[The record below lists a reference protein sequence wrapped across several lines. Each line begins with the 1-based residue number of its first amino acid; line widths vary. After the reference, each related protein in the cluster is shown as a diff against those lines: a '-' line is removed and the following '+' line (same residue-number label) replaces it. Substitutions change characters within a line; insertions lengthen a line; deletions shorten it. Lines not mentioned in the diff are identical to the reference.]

1 MTKNKQIAIAC
12 SSGGFKAIFV
22 HGVLSAFEEAG
33 IKADAYG
40 AASASVLVAGW
51 AIIDRAR
58 EAGIDYWLEGL
69 KIYDCTK
76 SMSQVSLAGIDY
88 FNVRG
93 GEELFKSL
101 KSQFYIA
108 TSAVTN
114 NEIAEQTQG
123 KPARRLGKQLLVA
136 AAKGNKPG
144 DIASQRSWAERNLRL
159 DIFSTSRKDNL
170 ALNRDNFAEV
180 AYASTRM
187 LHSYDLPAWIGD
199 KPYIDA
205 SYTCI
210 CPAIEMVELGYQTVI
225 AIATEPGNFYRDLF
239 QLEVIPSQYQQ
250 VPLHSIQPDINLKK
264 LGVDVFQ
271 ATPEGIAAVYQ
282 HGFDKGREFLALS
295 SK

>member
-1 MTKNKQIAIAC
+1 MSMTKNKQIAIAC

-40 AASASVLVAGW
+40 AASASVLATGW

-69 KIYDCTK
+69 KIYDRTK

-88 FNVRG
+88 FNTHAG
-93 GEELFKSL
+93 DELFKSR
-101 KSQFYIA
+101 KSQLYVA

-114 NEIAEQTQG
+114 DEAAEQTQG
-123 KPARRLGKQLLVA
+123 KPARRLGKKLLIA
-136 AAKGNKPG
+136 AAKG
-144 DIASQRSWAERNLRL
+144 DCSWVERNLRL
-159 DIFSTSRKDNL
+159 DIFGDDNL
-170 ALNRDNFAEV
+170 VLDRDNFAQV

-187 LHSYDLPAWIGD
+187 LHSYDLPAWINN

-210 CPAIEMVELGYQTVI
+210 CPAIEMVERGYQTII
-225 AIATEPGNFYRDLF
+225 AIATEPGNLYRDLF

-250 VPLHSIQPDINLKK
+250 VPIHSIQPDMNLKK